1 MWLLHERETPS
12 EWKRNNVYSMLKSIL
27 YILQPIEMHHNACL
41 SNTEIVVYPYKVNA
55 PQAIGS

>member
-1 MWLLHERETPS
+1 
-12 EWKRNNVYSMLKSIL
+12 MLKSIL